1 MWDLSTVGNFHCHA
15 GGQDEQAD
23 YNLQTANN
31 GWKTL
36 DFNIV
41 PEVVTY
47 LVTTNSANNATKCRY
62 SVKQIHQIS
71 FSKCHKELLFTFM
84 KFQMYIAPQTSPEKK
99 TFSDWSRWLKT
110 SETLRCWVAWDFE
123 MPWLQVRQAPLVA
136 VSPGRGL
143 GRLQGRP
150 TWFELPVPSSLR
162 GQNQFPWGRL
172 SRRLR
177 PAQLLIRLPE
187 VLTTL
192 EFELCERGG
201 RGSGGE
207 VDAGQLLQLQVH
219 HGRVRGVQVEGRGGL
234 VGFPQLWENQ
244 QRVALVGHEQTT
256 LTVRW
261 RCW

>member
-1 MWDLSTVGNFHCHA
+1 
-15 GGQDEQAD
+15 
-23 YNLQTANN
+23 
-31 GWKTL
+31 
-36 DFNIV
+36 
-41 PEVVTY
+41 
-47 LVTTNSANNATKCRY
+47 
-62 SVKQIHQIS
+62 
-71 FSKCHKELLFTFM
+71 M

-110 SETLRCWVAWDFE
+110 SETIRCWVAWDFE
-123 MPWLQVRQAPLVA
+123 MPGLQVRQAPLVA

-192 EFELCERGG
+192 DFELCEREGVG
-201 RGSGGE
+201 VGAKLMQTSFCNFKSVMAGWE
-207 VDAGQLLQLQVH
+207 VCRWKAEVSWSDFLNFERTNKELRWLAMNKPPSQSDDDAD
-219 HGRVRGVQVEGRGGL
+219 R
-234 VGFPQLWENQ
+234 
-244 QRVALVGHEQTT
+244 
-256 LTVRW
+256 
-261 RCW
+261 

>member
-1 MWDLSTVGNFHCHA
+1 
-15 GGQDEQAD
+15 
-23 YNLQTANN
+23 
-31 GWKTL
+31 
-36 DFNIV
+36 
-41 PEVVTY
+41 
-47 LVTTNSANNATKCRY
+47 
-62 SVKQIHQIS
+62 
-71 FSKCHKELLFTFM
+71 M

-99 TFSDWSRWLKT
+99 ILWSRWLKT
-110 SETLRCWVAWDFE
+110 SETIRCWVAWDFE

-150 TWFELPVPSSLR
+150 TWFELPVPESLR

-187 VLTTL
+187 VLTSL

-207 VDAGQLLQLQVH
+207 VDADQLLQLQVH
-219 HGRVRGVQVEGRGGL
+219 HGRVRCVQVEGRGEL

-256 LTVRW
+256 PSVRW